1 MLLEPCS
8 VDGKEVGRRGLLR
21 EARMW
26 CNAAMRTSWSIGDIL
41 LVIAII
47 CFVLAA
53 IGLKVDVSLVDIG
66 LAFFA
71 GSFLV
76 AGRGPKV
83 R

>member
-1 MLLEPCS
+1 MT
-8 VDGKEVGRRGLLR
+8 RRGLLR
-21 EARMW
+21 QARIW
-26 CNAAMRTSWSIGDIL
+26 CNAGMRTSWSIGDIF

-76 AGRGPKV
+76 GGRGPKV
-83 R
+83 G

>member
-1 MLLEPCS
+1 MEIA
-8 VDGKEVGRRGLLR
+8 RRRLLR
-21 EARMW
+21 QAWMW
-26 CNAAMRTSWSIGDIL
+26 SNTGMRTSWSIRDIL

-53 IGLKVDVSLVDIG
+53 IGLKVDVSFVDIG

-76 AGRGPKV
+76 GGRGPSIP
-83 R
+83 